1 MDGWKLTNPR
11 QLQDKENLMDDTRV
25 PSSES
30 LSQEWSGEKQ
40 LFADSNG
47 TFIIGNNDGEAQI
60 DPRGLAPISKRQ
72 NSRTQGTRTSLLYVL
87 FEYCLENSLLSLKF
101 NDQCSTIW
109 KLDKF
114 ANASFHLHFQTSVFQ
129 WRTKIREDEVLRK
142 RLLKQHRME
151 LIRLCYPLPKKS
163 GKKPIRKRGYRD
175 KGSTRPLHQ
184 RFRTDK
190 DTTVSVW
197 AEDLQIVQKIVIF
210 GRRPTVTYR
219 RLPYS
224 EVIGGLLASGHLKK
238 EGDFIIPNNP
248 KED

>member
-1 MDGWKLTNPR
+1 
-11 QLQDKENLMDDTRV
+11 MDDNKSS
-25 PSSES
+25 SSES
-30 LSQEWSGEKQ
+30 QSLELSEENQ

-47 TFIIGNNDGEAQI
+47 TYIIGNNDVEAQI
-60 DPRGLAPISKRQ
+60 DPRGFAPISKRQ
-72 NSRTQGTRTSLLYVL
+72 NSRTQGTKTSIIYVL

-114 ANASFHLHFQTSVFQ
+114 ANASFHSHFQISVFH
-129 WRTKIREDEVLRK
+129 WRAKIREDEILRR

-175 KGSTRPLHQ
+175 KGSTRPPHQ

-197 AEDLQIVQKIVIF
+197 AEDLQVVQKIVIF

-224 EVIGGLLASGHLKK
+224 EVIGGLLVSGHLKR